1 MNLVAGG
8 EVCSSAGRIILLT
21 MALFLLGTKMVRFSI
36 SIQPSISP
44 HGLTVAHCT
53 RAVFLK
59 VRDVNNDKIKN
70 NKIKK
75 SRRNLLSPP
84 GPNAFSGSCACADAQ
99 FLTRRRF
106 AAKKCHTAYL
116 ILLFGVLA
124 GSDSPFFLAALVF
137 LTGFGSATSS
147 ARS

>member
-1 MNLVAGG
+1 
-8 EVCSSAGRIILLT
+8 

-44 HGLTVAHCT
+44 HGFTVAHCT
-53 RAVFLK
+53 RAVFIK
-59 VRDVNNDKIKN
+59 VREVNNDKIKKQKN
-70 NKIKK
+70 PAVANRTKCFFRALRL
-75 SRRNLLSPP
+75 RRCAVFDQA
-84 GPNAFSGSCACADAQ
+84 AF
-99 FLTRRRF
+99 RR
-106 AAKKCHTAYL
+106 KLCCTAYL
-116 ILLFGVLA
+116 VLLFGVLA